1 MPTIKVTVPAGAWST
16 DEKTK
21 IAESLTGGLA
31 AVALDA
37 GKGDIRQ
44 YINVQIMETATGGY
58 AIGGNVVG

>member
-16 DEKTK
+16 EEKAK
-21 IAESLTGGLA
+21 IADGLTSSLA
-31 AVALDA
+31 SVATDA

-44 YINVQIMETATGGY
+44 YINIQIMEAATGGY

>member
-16 DEKTK
+16 EEKAR
-21 IAESLTGGLA
+21 IAETLTGGLA
-31 AVALDA
+31 GIASDA

-58 AIGGNVVG
+58 AVGGNVVG